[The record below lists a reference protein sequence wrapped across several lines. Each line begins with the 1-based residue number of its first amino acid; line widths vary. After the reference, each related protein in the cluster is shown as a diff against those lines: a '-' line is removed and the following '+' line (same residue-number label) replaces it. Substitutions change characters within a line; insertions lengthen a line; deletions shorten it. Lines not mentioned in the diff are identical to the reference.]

1 MVEKTGL
8 IKRVE
13 RLNERLAARP
23 VHVKITG
30 WGGVRNIPVKAIR
43 AFVKDLKVISSIQG
57 FSVRDQ
63 TVQLQQPAISKLGE
77 IVKNHGLQMG
87 APKKA
92 THAIIGF
99 D

>member
-1 MVEKTGL
+1 MVANL
-8 IKRVE
+8 LKRAE

-30 WGGVRNIPVKAIR
+30 WGGERNIPVKALR
-43 AFVKDLKVISSIQG
+43 AFVKDLKGVSGIQG

-63 TVQLQQPAISKLGE
+63 TVQLQKPTLSKLGD
-77 IVKNHGLQMG
+77 IVKNHGLQMD

-92 THAIIGF
+92 AHAIIGF